1 MKYPPGKWTD
11 MATRVYVAGHRG
23 LVGSALVRLLA
34 RQDDVEL
41 VLRTRSELDLTC
53 QPAVCSFFKSEK
65 PDHVYVAAAKVGGI
79 LANSTYPAQ
88 FIRDNLLIQTNV
100 IHSAHLSGVQKL
112 VFLGSSCIYPR
123 LAPQPIRESF
133 LLDGHLEAT
142 NEPYAIAKIA
152 GIKLCE
158 SYNREYGRDY
168 RSVMPTN
175 LYGPCD
181 DFWSDDSHVIPA
193 LMRRFHDAVR
203 SGSDEVVV
211 WGSGSPH
218 REFLHVDDLARA
230 CVHVMQLP
238 KASWSA
244 HTEPML
250 SHVNVGSGSECTI
263 RQLAEMIAEISGFQ
277 GRLRFDESKPDGTPR
292 KLLDTSRLDA
302 MGWRASIGLKEGLS
316 STYRWYLDQHV
327 DGAERKGR

>member
-1 MKYPPGKWTD
+1 
-11 MATRVYVAGHRG
+11 
-23 LVGSALVRLLA
+23 
-34 RQDDVEL
+34 
-41 VLRTRSELDLTC
+41 
-53 QPAVCSFFKSEK
+53 
-65 PDHVYVAAAKVGGI
+65 
-79 LANSTYPAQ
+79 
-88 FIRDNLLIQTNV
+88 
-100 IHSAHLSGVQKL
+100 
-112 VFLGSSCIYPR
+112 
-123 LAPQPIRESF
+123 
-133 LLDGHLEAT
+133 
-142 NEPYAIAKIA
+142 
-152 GIKLCE
+152 
-158 SYNREYGRDY
+158 
-168 RSVMPTN
+168 SVMPTN

-316 STYRWYLDQHV
+316 
-327 DGAERKGR
+327 